1 VSSARA
7 LLAGMYEAAV
17 AGAVPETATR
27 HAVAALDLPAG
38 SKVHIIA
45 LGKAAHA
52 MAAGAVAALAR
63 VGREPAG
70 GTIVGPTPAAAP
82 HPALRVVTGDHP
94 VPGAGSAAAAAAI
107 GDAVAAVAPDD
118 VALALI
124 SGGGTS
130 LAAAPAAAALDL
142 GVTQTDLG
150 RLYELLLAS
159 GADVVAMNDIRK
171 RYCRWFGGRLAAALA
186 PARVHALIVSDVL
199 GDAVASISSGPC
211 VPDPLTAADVE
222 RLLRRYTIWE
232 ALPERARHYLDAVRD
247 GRAPETPKPGDAVFD
262 GVRTSVIVSNAHA
275 LEAAAACARQQGIDD
290 VTIVPAPLAGEAAIC
305 GVRMASE
312 LIARRKRQR
321 GAPRRTQCVLWGG
334 ETTVT
339 LGPTPGLG
347 GRNQELAL
355 AAARSLHDAGE
366 QATGITL
373 LSAGTDGRDGPTDAA
388 GAVVDGLTWRA
399 IAAAGRDPDA
409 DLAGHDAYHAL
420 DAAHTLIRVGH
431 TGTNVMDIVIG
442 LIM

>member
-1 VSSARA
+1 VASSRA

-27 HAVAALDLPAG
+27 HAVAELDLPAAAA
-38 SKVHIIA
+38 VHIIA
-45 LGKAAHA
+45 IGKAAHA
-52 MAAGAVAALAR
+52 MAAGAVAALAAT
-63 VGREPAG
+63 GREPAG
-70 GTIVGPTPAAAP
+70 GVIVGPTPMAAP

-94 VPGAGSAAAAAAI
+94 VPGPGSAAAAAAI
-107 GDAVAAVAPDD
+107 GAAVAAVGPSDH
-118 VALALI
+118 ALALI

-130 LAAAPAAAALDL
+130 LSAAPAADALAL
-142 GVTQTDLG
+142 GVTQDDLG
-150 RLYELLLAS
+150 QLYALLLAS

-171 RYCRWFGGRLAAALA
+171 RYCRWFAGRLAAALA
-186 PARVHALIVSDVL
+186 PAPVQALIVSDVL
-199 GDAVASISSGPC
+199 GDALASISSGPC
-211 VPDPLTAADVE
+211 VPDPLTARDVE
-222 RLLRRYTIWE
+222 RLLRRHGVWD
-232 ALPERARHYLDAVRD
+232 ALPASARRYLDGVTA
-247 GRAPETPKPGDAVFD
+247 GEAPETPKPGDPVFEA
-262 GVRTSVIVSNAHA
+262 VRTAVIVSNRHA
-275 LEAAAACARQQGIDD
+275 VEAAAAYARDHGIDD
-290 VTIVPAPLAGEAAIC
+290 VTVVPTPLIGEAAIC

-321 GAPRRTQCVLWGG
+321 GVPRRTQCVLWGG

-339 LGPTPGLG
+339 LGPTPGSG

-373 LSAGTDGRDGPTDAA
+373 LAAGTDGRDGPTDAA
-388 GAVVDGLTWRA
+388 GAVVDGLTWLT
-399 IAAAGRDPDA
+399 ITGAGRDPDA
-409 DLAGHDAYHAL
+409 DLAAHDAYHAL
-420 DAAHTLIRVGH
+420 DAARTLIRVGH